1 LIYKIILYLLFFTLT
16 LYANHVRWHSDFDEA
31 HKLAL
36 KQNKMLLV
44 LLIKKD
50 CLTCKDT
57 IKTSFMNQKYI
68 DTINEKYIS
77 VLIIKD
83 QKSSYPIEML
93 YTFTYPSLFFLD
105 ENELFIHEP
114 LRGDITPEKLKL
126 IMQ

>member
-1 LIYKIILYLLFFTLT
+1 
-16 LYANHVRWHSDFDEA
+16 
-31 HKLAL
+31 
-36 KQNKMLLV
+36 
-44 LLIKKD
+44 
-50 CLTCKDT
+50 
-57 IKTSFMNQKYI
+57 MNQKYI